1 MFSYVSTDTQE
12 VIRKVDQRLC
22 ILRRAAEQEREEE
35 GFEGMW
41 ETVMVEYRLQVR

>member
-1 MFSYVSTDTQE
+1 MFSYISTDTQE

-35 GFEGMW
+35 GLEGTW
-41 ETVMVEYRLQVR
+41 KTVMVEYGLQVR